1 MSKPFRERNPILVGA
16 ASLAVLAMLLLA
28 AFKADSLPL
37 IGGGDTYYAT
47 FQDSSGLQTG
57 NEVRIAGVRVGK
69 VTSIDLKD
77 GFVRVGFK
85 IKTNSRFGTQTGA
98 DIKVKTLL
106 GAMYLALVPAG
117 PGQLPEGSTIPVGRT
132 ESAYNVVQA
141 FTGLANRAGAINL
154 PQLRKSLNTLADA
167 TATTPVSFRNAL
179 QGVSRLS
186 ENVARRDQQIN
197 TLLRNLKK
205 VSAIAAN
212 RDADVISLMKDSDVL
227 MQALVARR
235 DAIHRLLVST
245 GALSQQLTAL
255 VSQSR
260 ADLKPALSNLSGVV
274 DVLLKNQSNLD
285 QSLRLLEP
293 FYRVFA
299 STLGSGPWFDNWIG
313 NFPPAGTS
321 KLEVR

>member
-313 NFPPAGTS
+313 NFPPAGAS

>member
-16 ASLAVLAMLLLA
+16 ASIAVLAMLLLA

>member
-1 MSKPFRERNPILVGA
+1 MSKPFRERNPVLVGA
-16 ASLAVLAMLLLA
+16 ASIAVLAMLLLA

-117 PGQLPEGSTIPVGRT
+117 PGQLAKGSTIPVGRT

-167 TATTPVSFRNAL
+167 TATTPTSFRDAL

-186 ENVARRDQQIN
+186 ENVAKRDQQIN

-212 RDADVISLMKDSDVL
+212 RDADVISLMKDSNVL
-227 MQALVARR
+227 LQALVARR

-274 DVLLKNQSNLD
+274 DVLLKNQSDLD

-293 FYRVFA
+293 FYRVFT
-299 STLGSGPWFDNWIG
+299 STLGNGPWFDNWIG
-313 NFPPAGTS
+313 NFPPVGTP
-321 KLEVR
+321 KVEVR

>member
-16 ASLAVLAMLLLA
+16 ASIVVLAMLLLA

-132 ESAYNVVQA
+132 DSAYNVVQSY
-141 FTGLANRAGAINL
+141 TGLANRAGAINL

-227 MQALVARR
+227 MRALVARR

-285 QSLRLLEP
+285 QGLRLLEP

-313 NFPPAGTS
+313 NFPPAGTP
-321 KLEVR
+321 KVEVR